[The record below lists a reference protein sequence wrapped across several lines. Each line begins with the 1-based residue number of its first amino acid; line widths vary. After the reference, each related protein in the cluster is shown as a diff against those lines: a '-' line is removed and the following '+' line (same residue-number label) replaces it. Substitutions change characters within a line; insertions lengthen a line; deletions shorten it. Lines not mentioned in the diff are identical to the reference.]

1 MTAST
6 KKPRAARR
14 RKQKTM
20 TTQSY
25 EVKKEEKQ
33 SDTLPR
39 TFDEAE
45 ALYKEA
51 GKVLGNPKVSPT
63 STKQLPVVVT
73 EERTKLG
80 LFEIALLPFL
90 YLEKFIQ
97 VMYDAITTRINSR
110 R

>member
-14 RKQKTM
+14 RKPKPM

-25 EVKKEEKQ
+25 EVKKEEKV
-33 SDTLPR
+33 
-39 TFDEAE
+39 A
-45 ALYKEA
+45 
-51 GKVLGNPKVSPT
+51 PT
-63 STKQLPVVVT
+63 STEQLPVVIT

-90 YLEKFIQ
+90 YLEKF
-97 VMYDAITTRINSR
+97 VKLLLNRFSR
-110 R
+110 

>member
-14 RKQKTM
+14 RKPKTM

-25 EVKKEEKQ
+25 EVKKDADSSAISHEVVAAVAK
-33 SDTLPR
+33 
-39 TFDEAE
+39 
-45 ALYKEA
+45 
-51 GKVLGNPKVSPT
+51 KVAPT
-63 STKQLPVVVT
+63 STEQLPVVIT

-80 LFEIALLPFL
+80 LFEIGLLPFL